1 MNFFDLTTVR
11 PILRLCIKNDQINGK
26 FLLAMRSGA
35 SEGLSYLP
43 VITKTTHTESG
54 YTTLGEA
61 IRRLDLVEAIA
72 DPEKANFV
80 FRVLEMTVQH
90 KLLSLSGSAIR
101 RLFCIISKV
110 GFTAILKFLVE
121 NS

>member
-1 MNFFDLTTVR
+1 MIYEFCSAT
-11 PILRLCIKNDQINGK
+11 
-26 FLLAMRSGA
+26 RSGA

-43 VITKTTHTESG
+43 VVTKTTQTESG

-61 IRRLDLVEAIA
+61 IRRLDLVEAIS

-110 GFTAILKFLVE
+110 GFLEFFQATSRCPDGGKCSRAGTSKPGVP
-121 NS
+121 